1 MPEPVAPPPGRSRWP
16 GFAVGLAV
24 WTVFPL
30 LSVAAATLSLHARGQ
45 SVPWRSVIASNG
57 LVWYGCAAF
66 TPGLSLLVRR
76 WPPQVRF
83 RRLALYTGTTLLCAA
98 VWSVLVFAGSRL
110 IGGRGGVWRMAAA
123 ALPQMAIIGLA
134 LFAATIV
141 VLHTLELTRRL
152 RQREQVALGLRTRLS
167 EAELEILKGQLQPHF
182 LFNTLNGVASLIHTA
197 PRTADFVL
205 VQLADLLRASLAHRG
220 TREISLRDELALLD
234 KYLAIQAARFEDKVV
249 IERRIAADAGAA
261 LVPQFL
267 LQPLVE
273 NAFEHGLARRSGAGR
288 VWIGASI
295 EGGAPP
301 RLRLEI
307 GDDGAG
313 LASAGDA
320 REGVGLSNTRRRLE
334 HLYDERQSLRLAPLP
349 GGGTLV
355 VVELPLRFA

>member
-1 MPEPVAPPPGRSRWP
+1 MPEPVSPPPGKSRWT
-16 GFAVGLAV
+16 GVAVGFAV

-30 LSVAAATLSLHARGQ
+30 LSIAAATLSLHSRGQ
-45 SVPWRSVIASNG
+45 SVPWRSVIANNV
-57 LVWYGCAAF
+57 LVWYSCAAF

-76 WPPQVRF
+76 RPPQLRLG
-83 RRLALYTGTTLLCAA
+83 RLALYAGATLLCAA
-98 VWSVLVFAGSRL
+98 VWTAVLFIGMRL
-110 IGGRGGVWRMAAA
+110 ISGGGGVARMATA
-123 ALPQMAIIGLA
+123 ALPQLVIIGLA

-152 RQREQVALGLRTRLS
+152 RQREEVALGLRARLS

-220 TREISLRDELALLD
+220 TREIALRDELALLD

-249 IERRIAADAGAA
+249 IERQIAADAGAA

-273 NAFEHGLARRSGAGR
+273 NAFEHGLARRSGAAR

-313 LASAGDA
+313 LSGAGDA
-320 REGVGLSNTRRRLE
+320 PEGVGLGNTRRRLE